1 MSTVIGISSGIG
13 GGRASRRLVLVGAL
27 AALSACATSP
37 YKRAGN
43 PGEIASA
50 LARSRPAP
58 SSARSLVF
66 LVLGGAAGARVAAY
80 DLAGARLVWTQPG
93 EVTTRIAVGAD
104 VIVHGGKPAGPGD
117 AGAVVVARDIGN
129 GAVLWQ
135 NTLAADERLAGY
147 DIDAGAV
154 YLVVQKVGASKR
166 ETTGSVVALDPR
178 AGTVRWRHALPTGR
192 VAGPAVRAGL
202 VAVPVDS
209 QYVILLD
216 GATGAE
222 LAQALSTAEA
232 ATFVRALPE
241 GMFFGSRGLFLLS
254 PSTARGSRQ
263 APGYLLARLPAFVRP
278 FYWYDLYRPEQQQY
292 SAIDRN
298 HILWRVTVEGDRA
311 RFRDD
316 TVVVH
321 DYRFLFG
328 FDATSAALRWAYSHP
343 SDAVASTDTGSVIA
357 FVSSEGDIGALDR
370 VTGVRRYQARLPGE
384 VVRAATF
391 DAEGFSPTLAGSETG
406 AGAAPDVVATLG
418 AIVTDPDRRFPDL
431 KLFAIEEIGRQPGRQ
446 ATSKL
451 LDILG
456 ERGLT
461 PLAVQKASEA
471 LASRR
476 DTQSADLLAVAL
488 RLHADYAE
496 GRTAPPVDFLAK
508 AVGALG
514 PSGRSVTP
522 ELVAQ
527 LRQPETPTPAAA
539 QIARA
544 MIAAGAEEGLP
555 ALRDFLT
562 MYRADPAHD
571 ADPSA
576 LIAVAEALIK
586 LGGPAE
592 RRLLLF
598 VAEEPHTV
606 AALRAHLVRAL
617 GETDPGAVPA
627 KTAARATTD

>member
-1 MSTVIGISSGIG
+1 MTGAQG
-13 GGRASRRLVLVGAL
+13 GGRSGRARGLLAAAVAL
-27 AALSACATSP
+27 AASACATSP
-37 YKRAGN
+37 YRRAGN
-43 PGEIASA
+43 SGEVASA
-50 LARSRPAP
+50 LARSQPRPP
-58 SSARSLVF
+58 SARSLAF

-80 DLAGARLVWTQPG
+80 DLGASRLVWTQPG
-93 EVTTRIAVGAD
+93 EVTTRIAVGND
-104 VIVHGGKPAGPGD
+104 VIVHGTTAAG
-117 AGAVVVARDIGN
+117 GAALVVARDIGN

-135 NTLAADERLAGY
+135 SAPAGNERLAGY
-147 DIDAGAV
+147 DVDAGAV
-154 YLVVQKVGASKR
+154 YLVVQKQGATKKG
-166 ETTGSVVALDPR
+166 TAGSVVALEPR
-178 AGTVRWRHALPTGR
+178 TGKERWRHELPTGH
-192 VAGPAVRAGL
+192 VAGPAVRGGL

-216 GATGAE
+216 GATGGE
-222 LAQALSTAEA
+222 LAQVISTAEA

-241 GMFFGSRGLFLLS
+241 GMFYGSRGLFLLS
-254 PSTARGSRQ
+254 PATARGSRQ
-263 APGYLLARLPAFVRP
+263 SPGYLLARLPTFVRP
-278 FYWYDLYRPEQQQY
+278 FYWYDLYRPEQAQY

-298 HILWRVTVEGDRA
+298 HILWRVTVEGDQA

-328 FDATSAALRWAYSHP
+328 FDATSGALRWAYSHP

-357 FVSSEGDIGALDR
+357 FVSNDGDIAALDR
-370 VTGVRRYQARLPGE
+370 VTGARRYQARLPGE

-391 DAEGFSPTLAGSETG
+391 DADGFSPAPGDGNSG
-406 AGAAPDVVATLG
+406 AGAAPDLVATLG
-418 AIVTDPDRRFPDL
+418 GIVSDPDRRFPDL
-431 KLFAIEEIGRQPGRQ
+431 KLYAIEEIGRQPGRA
-446 ATSKL
+446 ATGKL

-456 ERGLT
+456 ERGLA
-461 PLAVQKASEA
+461 PLAVQKTSEA
-471 LASRR
+471 LAARK
-476 DTQSADLLAVAL
+476 DTQSADLLAAAL
-488 RLHADYAE
+488 RHHADYAE
-496 GRTAPPVDFLAK
+496 GRVAPPVDFLAR

-514 PSGRSVTP
+514 PGGRSVTP
-522 ELVAQ
+522 ELVGH
-527 LRQPETPTPAAA
+527 LRQPETPTQASA

-544 MIAAGAEEGLP
+544 LVATGGEDAVP

-586 LGGPAE
+586 LGGPGD

-606 AALRAHLVRAL
+606 APLRAHLVRAL
-617 GETDPGAVPA
+617 GETQPGIAR
-627 KTAARATTD
+627 TATRD